1 MKEEEVNAAVKRL
14 NIMKKGIRINMEK
27 EPDRFLNEEREWTLI
42 DDEQDRLDL
51 VRYFNYTNLLEE
63 EKKEN
68 RKEMAK
74 EVYGKGD
81 SEFLSILLSYIE
93 DPQKTGNDMSAVELK
108 KYRDADM
115 QLKELL
121 RRKYRGRDN
130 YVAFLTTLG

>member
-1 MKEEEVNAAVKRL
+1 
-14 NIMKKGIRINMEK
+14 
-27 EPDRFLNEEREWTLI
+27 
-42 DDEQDRLDL
+42 
-51 VRYFNYTNLLEE
+51 
-63 EKKEN
+63 
-68 RKEMAK
+68 MAK

-81 SEFLSILLSYIE
+81 SKFLSILLSYIE
-93 DPQKTGNDMSAVELK
+93 DPQNTGKDMSAVELK